1 MRPYPFSLGTIWRS
15 NEQMSDVAQ
24 QSQTPDFTQ
33 GIRLLARLARV
44 AEQACQSTGISLPQY
59 RLLVSVSGG
68 GQRASELATRVG
80 VSRPTLTSLV
90 DGLEQAGLL
99 RRQAV
104 PTDRRGIELVPTPAG
119 LDAVERADAALTKRM
134 LELVAPESAA
144 HVGSV
149 VQALGA
155 ALDREGETRRH

>member
-1 MRPYPFSLGTIWRS
+1 M
-15 NEQMSDVAQ
+15 NEVAQ
-24 QSQTPDFTQ
+24 QHQAPDFRQ

-59 RLLVSVSGG
+59 RLLVSASGG
-68 GQRASELATRVG
+68 GQRASELAARVA

-99 RRQAV
+99 RRQPV

-134 LELVAPESAA
+134 LELVAPESADQ
-144 HVGSV
+144 
-149 VQALGA
+149 VQVRGLVEALGA
-155 ALDREGETRRH
+155 ALDREGDTRRH

>member
-1 MRPYPFSLGTIWRS
+1 
-15 NEQMSDVAQ
+15 MSVAHDLPPVDY
-24 QSQTPDFTQ
+24 TP

-68 GQRASELATRVG
+68 AQRASELAARVG

-99 RRQAV
+99 RRVPV
-104 PTDRRGIELVPTPAG
+104 PTDRRGIELVPTEAG
-119 LDAVERADAALTKRM
+119 LEAVERADAALTGRM
-134 LELVAPESAA
+134 LELVGPEKVV
-144 HVGSV
+144 HVGALIREV
-149 VQALGA
+149 VS
-155 ALDREGETRRH
+155 ALDREGEQQLARH